1 MFSDVLKIFSD
12 VLRCS
17 PHVLSCIQ
25 DVLRMFHDLKNN
37 LVGLAGRL
45 ERWIVTNGSFN

>member
-12 VLRCS
+12 VLRYS

-25 DVLRMFHDLKNN
+25 AVLRMFYDLKNT

-45 ERWIVTNGSFN
+45 ER